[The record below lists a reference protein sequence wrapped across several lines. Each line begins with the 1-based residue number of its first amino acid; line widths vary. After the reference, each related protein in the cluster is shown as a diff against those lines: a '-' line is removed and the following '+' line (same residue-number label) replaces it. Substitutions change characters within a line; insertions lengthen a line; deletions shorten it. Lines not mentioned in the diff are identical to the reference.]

1 MGEIFQFREL
11 VFEAGG
17 YKHCFNFNWRT
28 FDKIFGGGKKNNY
41 AHSNVRWSL
50 KLILKIPAINYF
62 SSHAGLEKKKSN
74 ERREGGRNTRPHFL
88 VKIREKFKQISNK
101 FRGKGTNEL

>member
-28 FDKIFGGGKKNNY
+28 FDKIFGGGE
-41 AHSNVRWSL
+41 
-50 KLILKIPAINYF
+50 KIIMRIAM
-62 SSHAGLEKKKSN
+62 LD
-74 ERREGGRNTRPHFL
+74 GR
-88 VKIREKFKQISNK
+88 
-101 FRGKGTNEL
+101 

>member
-62 SSHAGLEKKKSN
+62 SSHVGLEKKKS
-74 ERREGGRNTRPHFL
+74 T
-88 VKIREKFKQISNK
+88 
-101 FRGKGTNEL
+101 

>member
-28 FDKIFGGGKKNNY
+28 FDKIFGGGKK
-41 AHSNVRWSL
+41 
-50 KLILKIPAINYF
+50 K
-62 SSHAGLEKKKSN
+62 
-74 ERREGGRNTRPHFL
+74 
-88 VKIREKFKQISNK
+88 
-101 FRGKGTNEL
+101 